1 MAGIIAKTELIARK
15 SPKELLVNRY
25 SLSFSES
32 ACICRKISSPSKCR
46 LLFHNSNKSLRGILA
61 IGIMIAQIIQ
71 RLFFIVEKFVLKF
84 FVKSQMQSNEGNPN
98 IISEPIAC
106 MHNFPECVRAKS
118 GNKYLKN
125 DIKTDAKEIDVIK
138 IAIDINIFTVGEDSF
153 VSNFIDLKI

>member
-1 MAGIIAKTELIARK
+1 
-15 SPKELLVNRY
+15 
-25 SLSFSES
+25 
-32 ACICRKISSPSKCR
+32 

-71 RLFFIVEKFVLKF
+71 RLFFIVEKFVLKS
-84 FVKSQMQSNEGNPN
+84 FVKSQVQSNEGNPN